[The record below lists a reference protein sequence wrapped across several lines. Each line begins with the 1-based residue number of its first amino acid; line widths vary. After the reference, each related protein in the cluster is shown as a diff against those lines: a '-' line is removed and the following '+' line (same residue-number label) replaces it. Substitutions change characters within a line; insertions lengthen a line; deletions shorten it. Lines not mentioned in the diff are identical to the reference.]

1 MKFFDTNGDG
11 NIGYEEFISGLRLPL
26 SARREAMV
34 KMAFNVMDKDGSG
47 VITGSDVKAIIN
59 WSAMDDKNRAGRTD
73 DELLERFLNE
83 FDGTRGNND
92 GKVTW

>member
-26 SARREAMV
+26 TARREAMV

-47 VITGSDVKAIIN
+47 VITGSDVKAITN
-59 WSAMDDKNRAGRTD
+59 WSDIDDKNYDHDTI
-73 DELLERFLNE
+73 FKKLN
-83 FDGTRGNND
+83 FILISFP
-92 GKVTW
+92 